1 MSLVSAIANAQGTIK
16 NAYLSHVAV
25 VRGSLTEPKIAV
37 VDYKELVNGK
47 APDVLLEP
55 GDIVYV
61 PLTPYRTLVR
71 YADLIVR
78 SFVQTIAIN
87 EGARAVSRNVN
98 PVGVNI
104 GVGGSSGASVQ
115 P

>member
-1 MSLVSAIANAQGTIK
+1 VK
-16 NAYLSHVAV
+16 
-25 VRGSLTEPKIAV
+25 
-37 VDYKELVNGK
+37 GK

-61 PLTPYRTLVR
+61 PFTPYRTLVK
-71 YADLIVR
+71 YADLIVK

-104 GVGGSSGASVQ
+104 GVGASPGAS
-115 P
+115 PPPAIP